1 MIDFSEQKAKEE
13 NIKSIQLSVRET
25 QDAAI
30 KLFSG
35 KNYKIWGENPF
46 YAFINGSFVK
56 GIYFY
61 KNLVQ
66 IIPAID
72 LKDNK
77 CVRLSKGV
85 DDSSIVFNDDPE
97 KQAIFS
103 KNGCKKLHIVD
114 LDAAFGRPDIN
125 ITSIKKIRESISIP
139 IQLGGG
145 IRTVS
150 DAKRYFD
157 LGINNLIIGSMSVI
171 NPEQVK
177 SLSYQYKNKIYISLD
192 IKDDSVMIKGWKE
205 KSELKLLDIL
215 NLYSK
220 TDIKGYIITDI
231 DNDGMLN
238 GLNINFIKNIVNKI
252 KNSNNNIS
260 VIMAGG
266 LTNYDDLKRI
276 TKLNLNNIEGIVS
289 GKSFKNKN
297 IDLKKAQ
304 LILDTNG

>member
-1 MIDFSEQKAKEE
+1 M
-13 NIKSIQLSVRET
+13 
-25 QDAAI
+25 
-30 KLFSG
+30 
-35 KNYKIWGENPF
+35 
-46 YAFINGSFVK
+46 
-56 GIYFY
+56 
-61 KNLVQ
+61 Q

-97 KQAIFS
+97 KQAIFFQT
-103 KNGCKKLHIVD
+103 NGCKKLHIVD

-150 DAKRYFD
+150 DARRYFD

-205 KSELKLLDIL
+205 KSELRLLDIL

-276 TKLNLNNIEGIVS
+276 TKLNLNNIEGIIS
-289 GKSFKNKN
+289 GKSFYVGN

-304 LILDTNG
+304 LILDTYG